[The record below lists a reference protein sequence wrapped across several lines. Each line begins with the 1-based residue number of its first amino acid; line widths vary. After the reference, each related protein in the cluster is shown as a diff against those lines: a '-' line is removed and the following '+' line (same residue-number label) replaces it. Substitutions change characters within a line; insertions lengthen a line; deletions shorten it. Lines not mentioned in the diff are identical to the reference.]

1 MHTRQTLTTFF
12 GFAGSRLPHAGAWPR
27 NAIQGAS
34 HMSKQGPRT
43 EWRTSTLF
51 PVLTFLAAT
60 VIFLAVTLS
69 PVEIGFA
76 ALYVAVV
83 MLSATF
89 LNQQGLVVA
98 GASSRLVTLLYFYI
112 FCLRFCS
119 ILPLIPWPVHPLPYI
134 PAAFVCVSHP

>member
-60 VIFLAVTLS
+60 VIFLADTLS
-69 PVEIGFA
+69 PVEIGVA
-76 ALYVAVV
+76 PLYVAGV
-83 MLSATF
+83 MLSAAF
-89 LNQQGLVVA
+89 LDQQALLGPG
-98 GASSRLVTLLYFYI
+98 GAR
-112 FCLRFCS
+112 
-119 ILPLIPWPVHPLPYI
+119 
-134 PAAFVCVSHP
+134 